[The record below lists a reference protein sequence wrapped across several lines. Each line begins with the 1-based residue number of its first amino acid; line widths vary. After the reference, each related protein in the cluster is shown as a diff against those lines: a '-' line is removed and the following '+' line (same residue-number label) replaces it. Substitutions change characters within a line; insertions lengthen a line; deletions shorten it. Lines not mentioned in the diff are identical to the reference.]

1 MRDFIF
7 LMHTDANEANS
18 QQERAQDWD
27 GYLSKLKAAG
37 IFGGGSGVGD
47 GACYR
52 KSGATPP
59 VTDHIGGYI
68 RVSATDLHEA
78 AGLLDGN
85 PVYEAGG
92 TVEIRELP
100 KS

>member
-7 LMHTDANEANS
+7 LMHTDANEDV
-18 QQERAQDWD
+18 AQDWD
-27 GYLSKLKAAG
+27 GYLSKLKATG
-37 IFGGGSGVGD
+37 RFEGGSGVGA

-68 RVSATDLHEA
+68 RVSAKDLHEA

>member
-7 LMHTDANEANS
+7 LMHTDANEDV
-18 QQERAQDWD
+18 AQDWD
-27 GYLSKLKAAG
+27 EYLSKLKATG
-37 IFGGGSGVGD
+37 RFEGGSGVGN

-52 KSGATPP
+52 KSGASPP

-68 RVSATDLHEA
+68 RVSAKDLHEA

>member
-7 LMHTDANEANS
+7 LMHTDANEDVAQANLA
-18 QQERAQDWD
+18 QEWD
-27 GYLSKLKAAG
+27 GYLSKLKATG
-37 IFGGGSGVGD
+37 RFEGGSGVGD

-68 RVSATDLHEA
+68 RVSAKDLHEA
-78 AGLLDGN
+78 ASLLDGN

>member
-7 LMHTDANEANS
+7 LMHGDANEDV
-18 QQERAQDWD
+18 AQDWD
-27 GYLSKLKAAG
+27 SYLNKLKAEG
-37 IFGGGSGVGD
+37 RFEGGSGIGE

-59 VTDHIGGYI
+59 VTDHLTGYI
-68 RVSATDLHEA
+68 RVSAQSLADA
-78 AGLLDGN
+78 ATLLDGN

-100 KS
+100 RS

>member
-7 LMHTDANEANS
+7 LMHSDANEDV
-18 QQERAQDWD
+18 AQDWD
-27 GYLSKLKAAG
+27 SYLGKLKAAG
-37 IFGGGSGVGD
+37 RFEGGSGIGE

-59 VTDHIGGYI
+59 VTSHLGGYI
-68 RVSATDLHEA
+68 RISARDLADA
-78 AGLLDGN
+78 AAMLDGN

-100 KS
+100 RD